1 MEDLF
6 FGPSDGLMLLR
17 GESESGR
24 SISCILGKNKEDT
37 MKING

>member
-1 MEDLF
+1 
-6 FGPSDGLMLLR
+6 MLLR

-24 SISCILGKNKEDT
+24 RISCILLGKNKEDT